1 MPKRRDG
8 TVVSGPPPIDVPEAE
23 EIFESAGA
31 GEPGA
36 GEFEAGHA
44 GAVPEEI
51 RPVYREGAAD
61 RLLQPLSRAEE
72 VPRFNE
78 LWARF
83 QSGGALSPEE
93 MGELHEYAVRRLN
106 MPAEAFRR
114 SRSFENA
121 SELVSRARQVE
132 AVERRLPAGRVAWA
146 ALSNPRAGAVEEARR
161 MLASAPLSPE
171 REELSSQERQMLR
184 RYEQSWKRR
193 EEIPTEELRLARS
206 LAIRRERE
214 KHRELMRESAGGQS
228 ISFRLLIPFLVQSYA
243 EYQDTVDF
251 INYLDSR
258 LREADSGF
266 SAPGPLGEERFRQT
280 IDYLRRRAGPV
291 NDVERPTGRVLRGG
305 DARRVRLPE
314 PRAVENPRRTVL
326 LVPPRLAS
334 QRLREHAEAL
344 GIQVVNEPSHLA
356 FLTPDVVINW
366 GFSEAIIP
374 SGLRVINRERITS
387 ASDKYEC
394 LRRLGDLAPR
404 TTRDWR
410 QAALLGERVV
420 GKQSQGGARGT
431 GKEVLEIGSEAAAR
445 RNYRYDLFQEF
456 FPERDEY
463 RVVLLGDSV
472 LTAHSKN
479 AVPGSL
485 PEDLS
490 PRREYVRLSE
500 LPRGVLEMAREA
512 RRRVGVDLA
521 GVDIVRDRR
530 TGRWY
535 VLEVNAAPGMSEATL
550 RRLVEEAQNF
560 FQSAR

>member
-1 MPKRRDG
+1 MKSMPKRRDAG
-8 TVVSGPPPIDVPEAE
+8 AALAGPPPIDIPEAE

-31 GEPGA
+31 GEPGV
-36 GEFEAGHA
+36 GEFEAGQA
-44 GAVPEEI
+44 SAAPEEI

-72 VPRFNE
+72 VPRFNA

-83 QSGGALSPEE
+83 QSGDALSPEE

-114 SRSFENA
+114 SRSFEDA

-132 AVERRLPAGRVAWA
+132 AIERRLSAGWVAWI
-146 ALSNPRAGAVEEARR
+146 ALSSPRADAVEEARR

-171 REELSSQERQMLR
+171 REELSSRERQMLR
-184 RYEQSWKRR
+184 RYERSWKRR
-193 EEIPTEELRLARS
+193 EEIPAEELRLARS
-206 LAIRRERE
+206 LAIRGERE
-214 KHRELMRESAGGQS
+214 KHRELMGESAGGAPVADLV
-228 ISFRLLIPFLVQSYA
+228 RLYA
-243 EYQDTVDF
+243 EHQDAAEFVG
-251 INYLDSR
+251 YLDSR
-258 LREADSGF
+258 LRESEPGF
-266 SAPGPLGEERFRQT
+266 SAPEPLNAERFHQT

-291 NDVERPTGRVLRGG
+291 NDVERPTGRVLRGRE
-305 DARRVRLPE
+305 ARRVRLPE
-314 PRAVENPRRTVL
+314 PRAVENPPRVAL
-326 LVPPRLAS
+326 LVPPNLAS

-344 GIQVVNEPSHLA
+344 GIRVVNSPA
-356 FLTPDVVINW
+356 PPPDADVVVNW
-366 GFSEAIIP
+366 GFSEVSVP
-374 SGLRVINRERITS
+374 EGFRVVNGGGS
-387 ASDKYEC
+387 APVSDKCEC

-404 TTRDWR
+404 TARDWN

-420 GKQSQGGARGT
+420 GKQSKGATRGA
-431 GKEVLEIGSEAAAR
+431 GKEVLDVGSEAAAR

-500 LPRGVLEMAREA
+500 LPRGVLEMAKEA

-550 RRLVEEAQNF
+550 RRLVEEARNF
-560 FQSAR
+560 FQPAS